1 MAKSLGQDRFDQRIP
16 QMPSVGRF
24 RKGSALRMVAHG
36 EVRFHLKDPGGMG
49 VRLVGC
55 VDLGMR
61 RRGIGVVRQPGSG
74 GFP

>member
-1 MAKSLGQDRFDQRIP
+1 MAKSLGQARFYPRIP

-49 VRLVGC
+49 VRLDQAVWPL
-55 VDLGMR
+55 DMDAA
-61 RRGIGVVRQPGSG
+61 PH
-74 GFP
+74 